1 MLNRVVLIGR
11 PTRDPELRYT
21 PDGTPVAKFTLA
33 VNRPYKDKQGN
44 NLADFVNIVAWRK
57 LGELCAQY
65 LSKGQLA
72 AVEGRL
78 EIRTYD
84 DKQGIRHWIA
94 EVIADNVRFLESAK
108 KNDTSEVI
116 FDKSEDDE
124 ESLPF

>member
-1 MLNRVVLIGR
+1 MLNRVILIGHL
-11 PTRDPELRYT
+11 TRDPELRYT

-78 EIRTYD
+78 EIRNYE
-84 DKQGIRHWIA
+84 DKHGIRHWIT

-108 KNDTSEVI
+108 KNDTSEGI
-116 FDKSEDDE
+116 SDEEDDE
-124 ESLPF
+124 EPLPF

>member
-1 MLNRVVLIGR
+1 MLNRVILIGHL
-11 PTRDPELRYT
+11 TRDPELRYT

-33 VNRPYKDKQGN
+33 VNRLYKDKQGN
-44 NLADFVNIVAWRK
+44 NLADFINIVAWRR

-84 DKQGIRHWIA
+84 DKQGIRHWIT
-94 EVIADNVRFLESAK
+94 EVIADNVRFLESGK
-108 KNDTSEVI
+108 KNDTSEDI

>member
-1 MLNRVVLIGR
+1 MLNRVVLIGHL
-11 PTRDPELRYT
+11 TRDPELRYT

-33 VNRPYKDKQGN
+33 VNRLYKDKQGN
-44 NLADFVNIVAWRK
+44 NLADFINIVAWRR

-84 DKQGIRHWIA
+84 DNHGNKQWIT
-94 EVIADNVRFLESAK
+94 EVIADDVRFLETAR
-108 KNDTSEVI
+108 KNDTSE
-116 FDKSEDDE
+116 DASDEEDDE
-124 ESLPF
+124 EPLPF

>member
-1 MLNRVVLIGR
+1 MLNRVVLIGHL
-11 PTRDPELRYT
+11 TRDPELRYT

-44 NLADFVNIVAWRK
+44 NLADFINIVAWRK

-72 AVEGRL
+72 AVVGRL
-78 EIRTYD
+78 EIRNYED
-84 DKQGIRHWIA
+84 EDGNRHWIT
-94 EVIADNVRFLESAK
+94 EVIADDVRFLETAR
-108 KNDTSEVI
+108 KNDTSE
-116 FDKSEDDE
+116 DASDEEDDE

>member
-44 NLADFVNIVAWRK
+44 NLADFVNIVAWRR

-94 EVIADNVRFLESAK
+94 EVIADNVRFLESGK
-108 KNDTSEVI
+108 KNDTSE
-116 FDKSEDDE
+116 DASDEEDDE
-124 ESLPF
+124 EPLPF

>member
-1 MLNRVVLIGR
+1 M
-11 PTRDPELRYT
+11 
-21 PDGTPVAKFTLA
+21 AKFTLA

-44 NLADFVNIVAWRK
+44 NLADFVNIVAWRR

-84 DKQGIRHWIA
+84 DKQGIRHWIT

-108 KNDTSEVI
+108 KNDTSEGI
-116 FDKSEDDE
+116 SDEEDDE
-124 ESLPF
+124 EPLPF